1 MELTKQEERAI
12 ELLKKAAR
20 HWPESL
26 WLYSAS
32 GTLYVMKKDADGK
45 RIVDNDD
52 FIIDYIKIEND
63 GGDW

>member
-1 MELTKQEERAI
+1 
-12 ELLKKAAR
+12 
-20 HWPESL
+20 
-26 WLYSAS
+26 
-32 GTLYVMKKDADGK
+32 MKKDADGK